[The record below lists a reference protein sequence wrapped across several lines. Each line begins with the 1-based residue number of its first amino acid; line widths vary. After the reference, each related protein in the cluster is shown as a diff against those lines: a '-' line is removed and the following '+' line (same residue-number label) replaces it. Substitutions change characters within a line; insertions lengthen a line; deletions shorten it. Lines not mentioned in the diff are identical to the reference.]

1 MGEPAQKRENPLARI
16 VGSVDDP
23 GQLTNR
29 LTFAAQHFHLV
40 APQTAVG
47 VIPEGCSVALS
58 AVVIDVAHET
68 YPIPG
73 SSNRGL
79 GKVALDRIAAGAGV
93 SWDPRQSGRLDDG
106 SDPHYCHYRAVGT
119 VREFDGTVRTLVS
132 EKEVDVREGSPQV
145 DAIVERCI
153 SKLKRENSR
162 LSDAEAQKRGR
173 QAGENQIREIRL
185 HILGH
190 AETKARLRAIRTLG
204 IRTAYE
210 PAELQKPFVVAKIVW
225 SGRTDDP
232 YLRREF
238 ALNQQRAMLGAS
250 EALYGGSPQ
259 QAANGPATSAPPAR
273 PGVSPPP
280 PVGTVDDSWDEE
292 SGVVDAAVVD
302 DASPASSPKSSA
314 SHSRRSANGHVIPG
328 GKAKGTPLA
337 EAEDR
342 DLTYWHKRIGE
353 ELEAGTSKFPERDED
368 LFEALDDELRRRRG
382 EPEAEPSEAPSNDD
396 SADFRDDE
404 VF

>member
-47 VIPEGCSVALS
+47 VIPEGCSVALA

-93 SWDPRQSGRLDDG
+93 SWDPRLSGRLDDG
-106 SDPHYCHYRAVGT
+106 SDPHYCHFRAVGT
-119 VREFDGTVRTLVS
+119 VREFDGTARTLIS

-145 DAIVERCI
+145 EAIVERCVA
-153 SKLKRENSR
+153 KVRRDNSR
-162 LSDAEAQKRGR
+162 ITEAEAQKRGR

-204 IRTAYE
+204 IRTAYD
-210 PAELQKPFVVAKIVW
+210 PAELAKPFVVARVVW

-232 YLRREF
+232 VLRREF
-238 ALNQQRAMLGAS
+238 ARTQQLAMLGAGA
-250 EALYGGSPQ
+250 ALFGS
-259 QAANGPATSAPPAR
+259 AAQPSAPETAAAPAR
-273 PGVSPPP
+273 PPVSPPP
-280 PVGTVDDSWDEE
+280 PVGSVEEPWDDE
-292 SGVVDAAVVD
+292 SGVVDVPAEDPAPPAAEQTET
-302 DASPASSPKSSA
+302 ARKAPRKSGGRA
-314 SHSRRSANGHVIPG
+314 PVIPG

-337 EAEDR
+337 EAEER

-353 ELEAGTSKFPERDED
+353 ELEAGTAKYPERDEA
-368 LFEALDDELRRRRG
+368 LFQALDAELRRRRG
-382 EPEAEPSEAPSNDD
+382 EPEAEPSEPPSNDD

>member
-23 GQLTNR
+23 RQLTNR
-29 LTFAAQHFHLV
+29 LSFAAQNFHLV

-47 VIPEGCSVALS
+47 VIPEGCSVALA
-58 AVVIDVAHET
+58 AVVIDVANET
-68 YPIPG
+68 YPIP
-73 SSNRGL
+73 SSSKRGL
-79 GKVALDRIAAGAGV
+79 GKVALDRIAAGAGI
-93 SWDPRQSGRLDDG
+93 SWDPRLSGRLDDG

-119 VREFDGTVRTLVS
+119 VREFDGTTRTLVA

-145 DAIVERCI
+145 DAIVERCVRKI
-153 SKLKRENSR
+153 QRDNPRVSE
-162 LSDAEAQKRGR
+162 AEAQRRGR
-173 QAGENQIREIRL
+173 EAGENQIREIRL

-210 PAELQKPFVVAKIVW
+210 PDELTKPFVVAKVIW

-232 YLRREF
+232 VLRREF
-238 ALNQQRAMLGAS
+238 ARNQQLAMLGATAALFGAQQPQHS
-250 EALYGGSPQ
+250 YVAPEA
-259 QAANGPATSAPPAR
+259 PAR
-273 PGVSPPP
+273 PRVSPPP
-280 PVGTVDDSWDEE
+280 PVGSVEDPWDDE

-314 SHSRRSANGHVIPG
+314 SRSRRSANGHVIPG